1 MLFKNVVKNSAL
13 TKAVAN
19 SFSTT
24 VAAVNASGE
33 FIVTPFAQRP
43 GVGGKRNVTV
53 IPGVGIGPEITDSVK
68 RIFEAAFCPVT
79 WDHVEDFDFNKEES
93 KAALKKNEYILL
105 GVVPQAPN
113 SKYVENTR
121 IYKYLDTFCYFTHA
135 RNLPNTQTRH
145 KGVDIV
151 VMRENTEGEYSGV
164 EHEVYPGVMESIK
177 VITKVSSLRLAEYA
191 FEFAFLSGRKKV
203 TAVHKSNIMK
213 KCDGLFLEATREV
226 ARKYPQIMY
235 NELIIDNTCMQMVKN
250 PWQFDVMVMPNLYG
264 SIVAHIAC
272 GITGGPG
279 TSPGVNIGNNYNLFE
294 QGTRH
299 TGMDIAGKNMANPT
313 SLILSSIIM
322 LKHMGLPLFAAHI
335 ESALNKVYQEGAVR
349 CVDLGGTSTTTQFT
363 NEIVK
368 KLEILAKP

>member
-1 MLFKNVVKNSAL
+1 M
-13 TKAVAN
+13 
-19 SFSTT
+19 
-24 VAAVNASGE
+24 
-33 FIVTPFAQRP
+33 
-43 GVGGKRNVTV
+43 
-53 IPGVGIGPEITDSVK
+53 
-68 RIFEAAFCPVT
+68 
-79 WDHVEDFDFNKEES
+79 EDFDFNKQDTRRQ
-93 KAALKKNEYILL
+93 LKKNEYILL

-113 SKYVENTR
+113 SRYVENTQ
-121 IYKYLDTFCYFTHA
+121 IYKYLDMFCYFTHA
-135 RNLPNTQTRH
+135 RNLPNVKARH

-177 VITKVSSLRLAEYA
+177 VITKASSLRIAEYA

-226 ARKYPQIMY
+226 ARRYPQIMY

-279 TSPGVNIGNNYNLFE
+279 CTPGINIGDKYNLFE

-299 TGMDIAGKNMANPT
+299 TGTDIAGKNQANPT

-322 LKHMGLPLFAAHI
+322 LKHMGLPLFAANI
-335 ESALNKVYQEGAVR
+335 ENALNEVFQEGNALTH
-349 CVDLGGTSTTTQFT
+349 DLGGTTSTTQFT

-368 KLEILAKP
+368 KLERIAKP